1 MFYIDNYGNS
11 IKTIVLPID
20 LIECNLILLIKDYR
34 HMIFTYNFTYTLI
47 QSHLSNEYLKYPH
60 FRTELSYAL
69 AVLPRNLQHFYQTNP
84 NDCAVYTY
92 LKDNYYL
99 TDYEIMTKLKPTTR
113 YLLSK
118 KLADKSI

>member
-47 QSHLSNEYLKYPH
+47 YAHLSNEYLKYPH

-69 AVLPRNLQHFYQTNP
+69 AVLPRNLKHFYQTNP
-84 NDCAVYTY
+84 NDYAVYTY